1 VITKKDIHLFL
12 DTIEALIN
20 TERISMLDYLQSQ
33 ILSLKNLIELSEIYR
48 KKKSKTEELLNRL
61 NQVEVN
67 IEEKRKSFFE
77 IKRSE

>member
-1 VITKKDIHLFL
+1 MITKKDIHLFL
-12 DTIEALIN
+12 DTIEALVD

-48 KKKSKTEELLNRL
+48 KNKSKTDELLNRL
-61 NQVEVN
+61 NKIEVN
-67 IEEKRKSFFE
+67 IEKKRKSFYE

>member
-12 DTIEALIN
+12 DTIEALVD

-48 KKKSKTEELLNRL
+48 KNKSKTDELLNRL
-61 NQVEVN
+61 NKIEVN
-67 IEEKRKSFFE
+67 IEKKRKSFYE

>member
-1 VITKKDIHLFL
+1 MITKKDIHLFL